1 MELRHLRY
9 FVAVAEELHFSRA
22 AAKLNI
28 ATPTLSAQIQAL
40 EAMLG
45 AQLFTRKTRSVA
57 LTHVG
62 TRFLEEARATLKQA
76 DQAELVGRRAARG
89 DLGSIA
95 IGCVLSA
102 VCGGVVPWAIIAFRK
117 THPDVSFHTRAMA
130 TIQQMKALIDGTLD
144 VGVALAPDRY
154 PAGLSGF
161 IVDRQP
167 FWLAIPQDH
176 PLAARKEIE
185 SEMLVGEPLVATLLE
200 TDMGFWS
207 NIRALTPPGVSM
219 RIVARVPDI
228 FSVLISVAAGI
239 GLGVVT
245 ESLARIPIPGVV
257 CRKIVKATRYSDHAA
272 VFRKN
277 EGAPVVK
284 AFIAL
289 LRAKARTIQGPMPG
303 RK

>member
-28 ATPTLSAQIQAL
+28 ATPTLSSQIQAL
-40 EAMLG
+40 EVLLG
-45 AQLFTRKTRSVA
+45 ARLFTRKTRSVV

-62 TRFLEEARATLKQA
+62 KRFLEEARETLRRA

-102 VCGGVVPWAIIAFRK
+102 VCGGVVPRSIVEFRK
-117 THPDVSFHTRAMA
+117 THPDVSFQTLAMA
-130 TIQQMKALIDGTLD
+130 TIMQIKSVMDGTLD
-144 VGVALAPDRY
+144 VGVTLAPNRY
-154 PAGLSGF
+154 PAGVTGF
-161 IVDRQP
+161 VIDRQP
-167 FWLAIPQDH
+167 FWLAIPHDH
-176 PLAARKEIE
+176 PLAARKTIE
-185 SEMLVGEPLVATLLE
+185 PTMLVDQPFVATLLE
-200 TDMGFWS
+200 TEMGFWS
-207 NIRALTPPGVSM
+207 NIRSIAPDGMPM

-228 FSVLISVAAGI
+228 FSVMTSVAAGI
-239 GLGVVT
+239 GLGVIT

-257 CRKIVKATRYSDHAA
+257 CRRIVKAARYSDHAL
-272 VFRKN
+272 VHRKD
-277 EGAPVVK
+277 EGDPVIK

-289 LRAKARTIQGPMPG
+289 LRTKARSLKAPA
-303 RK
+303 

>member
-22 AAKLNI
+22 AARLNI

-45 AQLFTRKTRSVA
+45 AQLFTRRTRSVA

-62 TRFLEEARATLKQA
+62 RRFLDEARNTIKRA

-89 DLGSIA
+89 EVGTIA
-95 IGCVLSA
+95 VGCVLSA
-102 VCGGVVPWAIIAFRK
+102 TFGGVIPWAISEFRRK
-117 THPDVSFHTRAMA
+117 YPDVMFQTRAMA
-130 TIQQMKALIDGTLD
+130 TIDQMKGLIDGTLD
-144 VGVALAPDRY
+144 VGVTLAPDRY

-161 IVDRQP
+161 VVDRQA

-176 PLAARKEIE
+176 PFAAHKEIE
-185 SEMLVGEPLVATLLE
+185 PEMLADQPLVATALE
-200 TDMGFWS
+200 TELGFWS
-207 NIRALTPPGVSM
+207 NIRAITPPGMAMRVVS
-219 RIVARVPDI
+219 RVPDI
-228 FSVLISVAAGI
+228 FSVFVSVASGI
-239 GLGVVT
+239 GLGVIT
-245 ESLARIPIPGVV
+245 ESLAKIPVPGVV
-257 CRKIVKATRYSDHAA
+257 CRKIVNASRCSEHAT

-277 EGAPVVK
+277 EGAPVIK

-289 LRAKARTIQGPMPG
+289 LRARAR
-303 RK
+303 RL